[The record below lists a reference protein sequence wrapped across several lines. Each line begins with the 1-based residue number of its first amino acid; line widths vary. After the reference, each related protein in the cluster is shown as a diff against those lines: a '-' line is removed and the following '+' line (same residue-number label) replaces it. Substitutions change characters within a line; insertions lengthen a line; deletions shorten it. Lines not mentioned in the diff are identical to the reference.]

1 MTEAEVAD
9 WLYEEIGAEGVV
21 DLTMGDLEK
30 MLDRRTLEIRR
41 RALERLTQ
49 DVADGEEFGCPNCGR
64 MLKVTAHNR
73 SRRIDSVFG
82 EIRFARSYGRC
93 SHCCEQVYP
102 ADVALGLHERART
115 SPRIQEICAASVLN
129 VPAEKAGVDVRRLTG
144 VEIAPAT
151 LHREARRQGERALDI
166 RERDLWLSE
175 RPDGIAALAEKAP
188 KLPKNSTLV
197 IEIDAWNIRE
207 RDHWGLTEQ
216 MRKAGEEVG
225 RWHWVYTGTVFRMD
239 QRITTQSDRRVIVNR
254 KYVATRKGVD
264 SFKQQLYAEAL
275 QSGLLQAK
283 TVLVLAD
290 GAVWIWNLADDRFR
304 KAKQRVDLYHVKE
317 HLWGL
322 ANELYGKGSD
332 EAKEWVRPYL
342 DWLENHDEGAL
353 KVIDG
358 LEELK
363 SELAEIHERRKA
375 AVDAEIGYFTRH
387 KERMD
392 YKKAKELGQPCGS
405 GAIESTCSQY
415 QGRFKRTGQFWSLEG
430 DEAFLA
436 LETLKRND
444 RWHLLFPHDKL

>member
-9 WLYEEIGAEGVV
+9 WLYEEVGAEGVV

-30 MLDRRTLEIRR
+30 MLDRRTLAIRR
-41 RALERLTQ
+41 LALERLTQ
-49 DVADGEEFGCPNCGR
+49 DLADHEEFGCPKCGR
-64 MLKVTAHNR
+64 MLKVTAHHR
-73 SRRIDSVFG
+73 PRMIDSVFG
-82 EIRFARSYGRC
+82 EIRFTRSYGRC

-102 ADVALGLHERART
+102 ADVALGLHDRART
-115 SPRIQEICAASVLN
+115 SPRVQEICAVSVLN
-129 VPAEKAGVDVRRLTG
+129 APAGKAEEDVRR
-144 VEIAPAT
+144 
-151 LHREARRQGERALDI
+151 LHREARRQGERALEI

-175 RPDGIAALAEKAP
+175 RPDGIAALADRAP
-188 KLPKNSTLV
+188 ILPGNSTLV

-207 RDHWGLTEQ
+207 RDHWGLTEE
-216 MRKAGEEVG
+216 MRKAGEDVG
-225 RWHWVYTGTVFRMD
+225 RWHWVYAGTVFQLD
-239 QRITTQSDRRVIVNR
+239 QRISTQSDRRVIVNR
-254 KYVATRKGVD
+254 KYVATRKGID

-275 QSGLLQAK
+275 QCGLLQAE
-283 TVLVLAD
+283 TVLILAD

-304 KAKQRVDLYHVKE
+304 KAMQRVDLYHVKE

-322 ANELYGKGSD
+322 TNELHGKGTP
-332 EAKEWVRPYL
+332 EAKEWIRPYL
-342 DWLENHDEGAL
+342 DWLENHDDGAL
-353 KVIDG
+353 KIIAG

-363 SELAEIHERRKA
+363 EELTEVHEKKKA
-375 AVDAEIGYFTRH
+375 AVETQIGYFNRH

-392 YKKAKELGQPCGS
+392 YKKAEELGQPRGS

-415 QGRFKRTGQFWSLEG
+415 QRRFKLTGQFWSLDG